1 MDISVITNI
10 LKKLPPVWRAV
21 FLFLVLAAIGV
32 ASFFVSCKVTMS
44 ATSSSGDSSID
55 YNVET
60 NPTTSATVPIKSKAV
75 QNAESESDTV
85 SILVG
90 SGAKPLSNLYKSCQK
105 SDKLKPFS
113 SGSSGERSAPPNT
126 CLMVLTG
133 TQDRDFGEI
142 KPVSIYN
149 PIKCIAPAVVAAIIA
164 GGASLVGSGI
174 NYANTRKTNEE
185 QRKLS
190 EDTAEMEYKRN
201 LEIMQMQNAYNTESM
216 QMLRRRA
223 AGLNPYDDNS
233 VSPQASAGFE
243 YDQEVPNL
251 KVPQFDVNGPV
262 SNAMSMYIQT
272 EQLQNMDQNTANNTL
287 VSKAQAAKL
296 LADAGYT
303 AEDTKRLI
311 FENSVRQSRFEREM
325 EMMAVQIEQ
334 IKSNTANLKVDNKIK
349 QQINEYY
356 GSIQE
361 SILRLNES
369 SANLNDKNAA
379 LAEVKKSTELF
390 QQRYL
395 SALTS
400 ESRQKVENLVKDYAK
415 TIAEISQI
423 DKQTEKMDAEIRALG
438 KLNQLRDAM
447 INEIVVK
454 NKLTEQQTANL
465 RQKFDTYVSD
475 KTIEYILSAQ
485 DIQSGL
491 FDMVTAGP
499 RMVGDILDI
508 L

>member
-1 MDISVITNI
+1 MDIGVIINI

-75 QNAESESDTV
+75 QNAESETDTV
-85 SILVG
+85 SILVE
-90 SGAKPLSNLYKSCQK
+90 SGVKPLSNLYKSCQK

-133 TQDRDFGEI
+133 TENRDYRKKFTL
-142 KPVSIYN
+142 SDCN
-149 PIKCIAPAVVAAIIA
+149 WSIAPAVGAAIIA
-164 GGASLVGSGI
+164 GAASLIGSGI

-190 EDTAEMEYKRN
+190 EDTAEKEYERN
-201 LEIMQMQNAYNTESM
+201 LEIMRMQNAYNTESM

-233 VSPQASAGFE
+233 VSPQPSAGFE

-251 KVPQFDVNGPV
+251 KVPQFDVAGPV
-262 SNAMSMYIQT
+262 SNAMSLYLQA
-272 EQLQNMDQNTANNTL
+272 EQLQNMDQNTANDTL

-303 AEDTKRLI
+303 SEDTKRLI
-311 FENSVRQSRFEREM
+311 FENSVRQSRFEKEM

-349 QQINEYY
+349 SQINEYY
-356 GSIQE
+356 GRIQE

-379 LAEVKKSTELF
+379 LAEVKKNTEAF

-400 ESRQKVENLVKDYAK
+400 ESRQKVDNLVKDYAK

-447 INEIVVK
+447 IQEIAVK